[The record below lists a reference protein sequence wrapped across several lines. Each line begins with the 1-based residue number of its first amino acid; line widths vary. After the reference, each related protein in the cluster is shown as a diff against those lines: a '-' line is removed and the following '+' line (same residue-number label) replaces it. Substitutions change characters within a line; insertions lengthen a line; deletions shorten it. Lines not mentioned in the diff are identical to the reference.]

1 MMDLPIILQVL
12 WTSIAS
18 ASFQV
23 LFTVA
28 FALVLKVTKIW
39 NFTQPALMG
48 IAYYAMF
55 VGIKTLNLP
64 PVAALGIALL
74 VTAAVGF
81 GVEKLAFDTLRRRQS
96 EPLAFFIFTLV
107 FAEFAIFTL
116 TLVFTTEPVFMLPNM
131 MSPVRLVG
139 DMVVISDWDMTAIA
153 V

>member
-48 IAYYAMF
+48 IAFYAMYT
-55 VGIKTLNLP
+55 GIGAWHMP
-64 PVAALGIALL
+64 PVAALGVALL
-74 VTAAVGF
+74 ATAVVSF
-81 GVEKLAFDTLRRRQS
+81 GIEHFAFETLRRRQS

-107 FAEFAIFTL
+107 FAEFTIFTL
-116 TLVFTTEPVFMLPNM
+116 TLV
-131 MSPVRLVG
+131 
-139 DMVVISDWDMTAIA
+139 
-153 V
+153 